1 MDKIEEMRKK
11 KDIKPTNPRNVAF
24 YVGTGNGF
32 MAGLVLVSEE
42 DNAQNFIGKAPG
54 IHLSK
59 FAMWKGG
66 GRIIVPGKCGMGYK
80 IAGELFCDQ
89 KAGFYEFDIMRGLY
103 YRKWG
108 KARNIN
114 LPEYI
119 SSMLEDV
126 KKVSDHLE
134 MPVMLEYNQKII
146 DLSMKGYLKYYI
158 KEKFKSGTFRG
169 SKRFEMEMKLLFD
182 ELNGLKNTISPNEL
196 DKYKI
201 IIEIAA
207 RRARKLGIK
216 ERKQKRL
223 DKQNAKERKQKRR
236 KIS

>member
-32 MAGLVLVSEE
+32 MAGLVLVSKE

-80 IAGELFCDQ
+80 IAGELFSWE
-89 KAGFYEFDIMRGLY
+89 KAEFYEFDIVYDISYRGT
-103 YRKWG
+103 WG
-108 KARNIN
+108 KTRNIN

-134 MPVMLEYNQKII
+134 MPAMLEYNQKII

-201 IIEIAA
+201 IVKIAA
-207 RRARKLGIK
+207 GRARKLGIK
-216 ERKQKRL
+216 ERRQKR
-223 DKQNAKERKQKRR
+223 QAAKERKQKRR